1 VRTLLEVLDAG
12 SAAAA
17 IGDVVCLAGK
27 SSETVTRA
35 LAATL
40 AASGMAYGI
49 CVSAASTGGAPCVAI
64 QGHIPPAITGLP
76 TAGNQ
81 LYARVNTTT
90 ARVETVA
97 TLGAADYPLGTV
109 DAAGNLTLR
118 PQFPLNAGGA
128 APTVFYQ
135 HVEANGGGAVT
146 QRDLTNFTAGTG
158 ISVTATDVGGVTTVN
173 VTNTAPAV
181 ADTDFNQTVDVNTVA
196 QTQEPVLD
204 VHGPGLAGSTVGST
218 TVVDYSLLNE
228 KSGGSLAITGGT
240 HNDNIALPTGAGGLP
255 DVSWFRLTFTSA
267 PGTTITGLV
276 PQFNDQVIELYTTPV
291 GVGQSFSLSLGD
303 ANSSAANRI
312 TIFGVN
318 PPPITNLQYAQL
330 KYFASPITRWVV
342 IETQEFVPSP
352 SGPAYGEL
360 VNSGSGGGIVINN
373 SGLLHMNGFWTGG
386 SGTHQNVTLNSANG
400 TITVTN
406 GGDYR
411 LSASFVP
418 LQSSGTGSLGVQFD
432 INNGAH
438 FINDVVAINI
448 DTSGKQI
455 IVIDDYATLAAG
467 DVVQLDVVQNI
478 AASITLNGIGSFLVQ
493 RVG

>member
-49 CVSAASTGGAPCVAI
+49 CVSAASTGGAPCIAI

-81 LYARVNTTT
+81 LYARVNTAT

-181 ADTDFNQTVDVNTVA
+181 ADTDFYQTVELNAAAFAPQRPALNLKSGQGITLTGADN
-196 QTQEPVLD
+196 
-204 VHGPGLAGSTVGST
+204 PGNSSSDTTIASAIVVEQNG
-218 TVVDYSLLNE
+218 TVVTN
-228 KSGGSLAITGGT
+228 SGITT
-240 HNDNIALPTGAGGLP
+240 NFTGAGVA
-255 DVSWFRLTFTSA
+255 VSNVGGVATVNI
-267 PGTTITGLV
+267 PGAF
-276 PQFNDQVIELYTTPV
+276 P
-291 GVGQSFSLSLGD
+291 
-303 ANSSAANRI
+303 
-312 TIFGVN
+312 
-318 PPPITNLQYAQL
+318 
-330 KYFASPITRWVV
+330 
-342 IETQEFVPSP
+342 
-352 SGPAYGEL
+352 PAYGEL

-386 SGTHQNVTLNSANG
+386 SGTHQNVTLNSGNG

-406 GGDYR
+406 AGDYR

-418 LQSSGTGSLGVQFD
+418 LQSSGSGSLGVQFD
-432 INNGAH
+432 INNGGH
-438 FINDVVAINI
+438 FINNVVAMGI
-448 DTSGKQI
+448 DTTGKQI
-455 IVIDDYATLAAG
+455 IVIDDYATLLAG
-467 DVVQLDVVQNI
+467 DVVQLDVQQNI